1 MLIQLY
7 WRGYAEVKK
16 ICSKGYV
23 FMETWIS
30 KFIDFLENDKHLSLN
45 TLQSYKRD
53 IEQYISYLR
62 EIKISDL
69 KKTGKTTVITYLL
82 HLKKIGRA
90 TSTISRNLASIR
102 SFYQYL
108 AKMKV
113 KDDDPTYDLESPKVE
128 KKLPQILSTKEVE
141 LLLEQPKCID
151 LKGYRDK
158 AMLELLYA
166 TGIRVSELISLDI
179 DDIDMDMGFIRCSK
193 GSRERMIPI
202 GSLAIQALQ
211 DYLTK
216 ARDLLIHDK
225 DQRALF
231 VNINGGRLTRQGFW
245 KIIKQYKN
253 QAKINKDITPHT
265 LRHSFAAHLL
275 ENGADLRS
283 IQEMLGHSDISSTQ
297 IYAQIARNKI
307 KDVYK
312 KTHPR
317 A

>member
-1 MLIQLY
+1 
-7 WRGYAEVKK
+7 
-16 ICSKGYV
+16 
-23 FMETWIS
+23 MEALVQ
-30 KFIDFLENDKHLSLN
+30 KFVNFLERDKRLSLN

-53 IEQYISYLR
+53 IEQYFTYLQ
-62 EIKISDL
+62 EINLQSIIN
-69 KKTGKTTVITYLL
+69 TNKTTVIAYLL
-82 HLKKIGRA
+82 YLQKKGRA

-102 SFYQYL
+102 SFYQYMT
-108 AKMKV
+108 KNKIV
-113 KDDDPTYDLESPKVE
+113 EHDPTAELESPKVE
-128 KKLPQILSTKEVE
+128 KKLPQILSTEEVE
-141 LLLEQPKCID
+141 LLLEQPQCID
-151 LKGYRDK
+151 LKGFRDK

-166 TGIRVSELISLDI
+166 TGIRVSELIQINMQDI
-179 DDIDMDMGFIRCSK
+179 NLEMAFIKCNK

-202 GSLAIQALQ
+202 GSMAILAIKE
-211 DYLTK
+211 YLSK
-216 ARDLLIHDK
+216 SRPLLIQKGDEK
-225 DQRALF
+225 ALF

-253 QAKINKDITPHT
+253 QAKISKDITPHT

-297 IYAQIARNKI
+297 IYAQIAKNKI
-307 KDVYK
+307 KEVYK

>member
-1 MLIQLY
+1 MQAI
-7 WRGYAEVKK
+7 
-16 ICSKGYV
+16 
-23 FMETWIS
+23 
-30 KFIDFLENDKHLSLN
+30 IDRFVGFLEKDKRLSSN

-53 IEQYISYLR
+53 IDQYIAF
-62 EIKISDL
+62 L
-69 KKTGKTTVITYLL
+69 KDMNLSTIESSSKTTVIAYLL
-82 HLKKIGRA
+82 NLQKKGRA

-108 AKMKV
+108 SRV
-113 KDDDPTYDLESPKVE
+113 KIVEGDPTVNLESPKAE

-141 LLLEQPKCID
+141 LLLEQPKCTD

-158 AMLELLYA
+158 AMLEVLYA
-166 TGIRVSELISLDI
+166 TGIRVSELISLDLE
-179 DDIDMDMGFIRCSK
+179 DANCEVGFIRCNK
-193 GSRERMIPI
+193 GSRERIVPI
-202 GSLAIQALQ
+202 GTMAIKALK
-211 DYLTK
+211 DYLEK
-216 ARDLLIHDK
+216 ARHLLIADMNEK
-225 DQRALF
+225 SLF
-231 VNINGGRLTRQGFW
+231 VNVNGKRLTRQGFW

-253 QAKINKDITPHT
+253 QAKISKEITPHT

-297 IYAQIARNKI
+297 IYAQLAKNKI

>member
-1 MLIQLY
+1 
-7 WRGYAEVKK
+7 
-16 ICSKGYV
+16 
-23 FMETWIS
+23 MEALVQN
-30 KFIDFLENDKHLSLN
+30 FVNFLERDKRLSMN
-45 TLQSYKRD
+45 TLQSYRRD
-53 IEQYISYLR
+53 IEQYFNYLNEINLQNIS
-62 EIKISDL
+62 SSN
-69 KKTGKTTVITYLL
+69 KTTVIAYLL
-82 HLKKIGRA
+82 YLQKKGRA

-102 SFYQYL
+102 SFYQYISKNKL
-108 AKMKV
+108 I
-113 KDDDPTYDLESPKVE
+113 DHDPTTELESPKVE
-128 KKLPQILSTKEVE
+128 KKLPQILSPEEVE
-141 LLLEQPKCID
+141 LLLEQPQCVD

-166 TGIRVSELISLDI
+166 TGIRVSELIQLNMGDLSLEHAYI
-179 DDIDMDMGFIRCSK
+179 KCSK
-193 GSRERMIPI
+193 GVRERMIPI
-202 GSLAIQALQ
+202 GSIAIKALKE
-211 DYLTK
+211 YIGK
-216 ARDLLIHDK
+216 SRPMLI
-225 DQRALF
+225 QSSAETALF

-297 IYAQIARNKI
+297 IYAQIAKNRI
-307 KDVYK
+307 KEVYK

>member
-1 MLIQLY
+1 
-7 WRGYAEVKK
+7 
-16 ICSKGYV
+16 
-23 FMETWIS
+23 METLVQ
-30 KFIDFLENDKHLSLN
+30 KFISFLERDKQLSLN
-45 TLQSYKRD
+45 TLQSYRRD
-53 IEQYISYLR
+53 IEQYIAYLHD
-62 EIKISDL
+62 INLNNIAN
-69 KKTGKTTVITYLL
+69 TNKTTVIAYLL
-82 HLKKIGRA
+82 HLQKKGRA

-108 AKMKV
+108 AKNKTI
-113 KDDDPTYDLESPKVE
+113 DLDPTSELESPKVE
-128 KKLPQILSTKEVE
+128 KKLPQILSTQEVE
-141 LLLEQPKCID
+141 LLLEQPKCVD
-151 LKGYRDK
+151 LKGFRDK

-166 TGIRVSELISLDI
+166 TGIRVSELISLNLSDLNLE
-179 DDIDMDMGFIRCSK
+179 MGFIKCNK

-202 GSLAIQALQ
+202 GSVSIAAVQE
-211 DYLTK
+211 YLNK
-216 ARDLLIHDK
+216 SRNLLIQNNDEK
-225 DQRALF
+225 ALF
-231 VNINGGRLTRQGFW
+231 VNINGKRLTRQGFW

-297 IYAQIARNKI
+297 VYAQIAKNKI
-307 KDVYK
+307 KEIYK

>member
-1 MLIQLY
+1 
-7 WRGYAEVKK
+7 
-16 ICSKGYV
+16 
-23 FMETWIS
+23 MEILVQ
-30 KFIDFLENDKHLSLN
+30 KFVNFLERDKRLSLN
-45 TLQSYKRD
+45 TLQSYRRD
-53 IEQYISYLR
+53 VEQYLTYLR
-62 EIKISDL
+62 GINLHNIANSN
-69 KKTGKTTVITYLL
+69 KTTVIAYLL
-82 HLKKIGRA
+82 YLQKMGRA

-108 AKMKV
+108 AKNRII
-113 KDDDPTYDLESPKVE
+113 DNDPTSDLESPKVE
-128 KKLPQILSTKEVE
+128 KKIPEILSTEEVE
-141 LLLEQPKCID
+141 LLLDQPQCVD

-166 TGIRVSELISLDI
+166 TGIRVTELIQLNIQDVNIEMS
-179 DDIDMDMGFIRCSK
+179 FVNCNK
-193 GSRERMIPI
+193 GSRERVIPI
-202 GSLAIQALQ
+202 GSIALAAVKE
-211 DYLTK
+211 YLEK
-216 ARDLLIHDK
+216 SRPLLI
-225 DQRALF
+225 QRNDEEALF
-231 VNINGGRLTRQGFW
+231 VNVNGGRLTRQGFW

-297 IYAQIARNKI
+297 IYAQIAK
-307 KDVYK
+307 KKLMEVYQ